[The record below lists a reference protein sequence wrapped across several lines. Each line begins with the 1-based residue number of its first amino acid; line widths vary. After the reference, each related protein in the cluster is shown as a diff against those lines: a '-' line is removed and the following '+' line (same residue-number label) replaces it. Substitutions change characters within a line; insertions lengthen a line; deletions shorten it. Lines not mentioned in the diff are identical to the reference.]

1 MHLLRKQDL
10 SIYYFLRDDVFAL
23 YDFVNIED
31 GFPDKELE
39 LPTVSIEALD
49 ISPLIFELGNRVGR
63 KDRFWTMDIFAQQ
76 KAQRDEFGYLIIDE
90 LENGIP
96 VYDYDEGF
104 PPDVSPTQLGALDV
118 EDIRATPVIIFPEI
132 QEKLYWRMSIMF
144 STVYHPLTS

>member
-118 EDIRATPVIIFPEI
+118 RDIRATPVIIFPDI
-132 QEKLYWRMSIMF
+132 QEKLYWRMSIAF
-144 STVYHPLTS
+144 STIYHPLTS

>member
-1 MHLLRKQDL
+1 VHLLRKQDL
-10 SIYYFLRDDVFAL
+10 SIYYFLQDDVFGS

-31 GFPDKELE
+31 GFPESELQ
-39 LPTVSIEALD
+39 LPTVSVEALD
-49 ISPLIFELGNRVGR
+49 INPTVFELGNRVGR
-63 KDRFWTMDIFAQQ
+63 KDRLWAIDIFAQQ

-104 PPDVSPTQLGALDV
+104 PPSVSPTQLGALDV
-118 EDIRATPVIIFPEI
+118 RDIRASPVVIFPEI
-132 QEKLYWRMSIMF
+132 QEKLYWRINVIF

>member
-118 EDIRATPVIIFPEI
+118 RDIRATPVMIFPDI
-132 QEKLYWRMSIMF
+132 QEKLYWRMSIAF